1 MHNLY
6 PLLPMLIIINKLQG
20 PSSVTVDPVNP
31 TLYQAPPPTYHEAS
45 QYIDVREPPQYNEI
59 LATPPRYNNDK
70 LDALPK
76 HQTAPPSYV
85 LQATPPSNNET
96 LTTPP
101 QNDNDIPITSIITTH
116 PQYEGVTTTPPPYS
130 NSYTLTTPPRNETL
144 PPVYDNEQMPHPHSS
159 ERHSNEHHSNEEHYS
174 NEETLT
180 LSQYSTVSSN

>member
-1 MHNLY
+1 
-6 PLLPMLIIINKLQG
+6 MLIIINKLQG

-101 QNDNDIPITSIITTH
+101 QNDDDIPITSIITT
-116 PQYEGVTTTPPPYS
+116 PPPYS
-130 NSYTLTTPPRNETL
+130 NSDTLTTPPRNETL